1 MELRE
6 KVLSIPLHCAN
17 HHKFP
22 SNEKHRTCS
31 HSDLVGEERNK
42 PWLKEGSK
50 VRLVVKDNSS
60 IGQNSKVLCI
70 FYAYFVM
77 HYILCMTVYALF
89 SICYI

>member
-17 HHKFP
+17 HHKFS
-22 SNEKHRTCS
+22 SNEKHKTCS

-50 VRLVVKDNSS
+50 VRLIVKDYSS
-60 IGQNSKVLCI
+60 IGQNSKVICI
-70 FYAYFVM
+70 FYALLYMHCFLFV
-77 HYILCMTVYALF
+77 IFNAL
-89 SICYI
+89 